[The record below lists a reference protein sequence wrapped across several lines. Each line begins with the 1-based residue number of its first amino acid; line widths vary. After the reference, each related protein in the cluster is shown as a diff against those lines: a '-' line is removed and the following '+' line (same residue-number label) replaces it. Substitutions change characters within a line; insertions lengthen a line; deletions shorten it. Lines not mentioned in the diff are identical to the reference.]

1 MAHVQAIAELRPD
14 SNPPNFFETHR
25 QMTFATITR
34 RHALALAAL
43 SLMPMAAGPAVAQDW
58 PAKTIKL
65 IVPFPPGGPTD
76 TASRVVG
83 QELAKRLKQPVV
95 VEDRAGASGTIAAQ
109 FVAKSAPDGYT
120 LMMLATPTLL
130 APHLYKSAGY
140 DMNKDFAPVASVY
153 DLPIVVVVNPTVLPD
168 VKTLPD
174 LIAKAKA
181 EGGKLNYTSAGTASF
196 GHLSTELLKDMGG
209 FEMQHVAYKGSS
221 PAITDLLGG
230 QVPVMYADLVAA
242 LPHMQSGKLRA
253 IAVGS
258 PQRVVQLP
266 EVKTIAEQGIK
277 GFDAVSWGGLL
288 APAGTPKPIVDR
300 VSAEMKQILADE
312 DVRNRLIKAGA
323 SASYGDPAQMAA
335 RIRTDFDK
343 WGKLIRD
350 KNISGN

>member
-1 MAHVQAIAELRPD
+1 M
-14 SNPPNFFETHR
+14 T
-25 QMTFATITR
+25 TFATFTR
-34 RHALALAAL
+34 RHALGVAMA
-43 SLMPMAAGPAVAQDW
+43 SLGVLAAGPAAAQEW
-58 PAKTIKL
+58 PSKPIKL

-83 QELAKRLKQPVV
+83 QKLAERLKQPVV
-95 VEDRAGASGTIAAQ
+95 VENRAGASGTIAAQ
-109 FVAKSAPDGYT
+109 FVSKSAPDGYT

-140 DMNKDFAPVASVY
+140 DVNKDFAPVASVY

-181 EGGKLNYTSAGTASF
+181 EGGKLNYTSSGPGSF
-196 GHLSTELLKDMGG
+196 GHLTMEMLKSLGNFD
-209 FEMQHVAYKGSS
+209 MQHIAYKGGT
-221 PAITDLLGG
+221 PAVTDLLGG

-242 LPHMQSGKLRA
+242 LPHIQAGKLRA

-258 PQRVVQLP
+258 PQRIVQLP
-266 EVKTIAEQGIK
+266 DVKTIAEQGFK

-288 APAGTPKPIVDR
+288 APPGTPKPIVDR
-300 VSAEMKQILADE
+300 VSAEVKQILADKE
-312 DVRNRLIKAGA
+312 VQDKLVKAGA
-323 SASYGDPAQMAA
+323 VSAYGDPPQMTT

-343 WGKLIRD
+343 WGKVIRD
-350 KNISGN
+350 QQIVVN

>member
-1 MAHVQAIAELRPD
+1 M
-14 SNPPNFFETHR
+14 T
-25 QMTFATITR
+25 TFAAFTR
-34 RHALALAAL
+34 RHAVGLAISSLA
-43 SLMPMAAGPAVAQDW
+43 SLAVLAAGPAAAQEW
-58 PAKTIKL
+58 PSKPIKL

-83 QELAKRLKQPVV
+83 QKLAERLKQPVV
-95 VEDRAGASGTIAAQ
+95 VENRAGASGTIAAQ

-140 DMNKDFAPVASVY
+140 DVSKDFAPVASVY
-153 DLPIVVVVNPTVLPD
+153 DLPIVVVVNPAVMPD

-181 EGGKLNYTSAGTASF
+181 EGGKLNYTSSGPGSF
-196 GHLSTELLKDMGG
+196 GHLTMEMLKSLGSFD
-209 FEMQHVAYKGSS
+209 MQHIAYKGGT
-221 PAITDLLGG
+221 PAVTDLLGG

-242 LPHMQSGKLRA
+242 LPHIQSGKLRA

-258 PQRVVQLP
+258 PQRIVQLP
-266 EVKTIAEQGIK
+266 DVKTIAEQGFK

-300 VSAEMKQILADE
+300 VSAEVKQILADKE
-312 DVRNRLIKAGA
+312 VQDRLVKAGA
-323 SASYGDPAQMAA
+323 MSAYGDPAQMAT

-343 WGKLIRD
+343 WGKVIRD
-350 KNISGN
+350 KQIAVN